1 MTMIRKLAFAACVAF
16 APSALLAAPIAVATY
31 DAIDYNG
38 KRSVWTPGSNPTTHS
53 KSFVTGNGA
62 SAVWSF
68 NPGSKFLYTGSKA
81 RLKGTATNTG
91 QSKLSFDFDL
101 KFNVK
106 KTGNTP
112 YCQQKGAGSMHNCG
126 TTDAGIDPSD
136 WTYFSLIS
144 AVFKGA
150 EGSHM
155 EGVSYD
161 VVSNA
166 KHAPQAGEAANA
178 MDNDG
183 TGFSM
188 WFTWTLSG
196 QPTSPFADL
205 YTFNPN
211 GKGDFNVDLEIDP
224 NGGGVV
230 PLPAAGW
237 MLLAGIGGLA
247 TAGRRRKKA

>member
-16 APSALLAAPIAVATY
+16 APSAVLAAPIAVGTY

-38 KRSVWTPGSNPTTHS
+38 NRSVWTPGGNPTSHS
-53 KSFVTGNGA
+53 QSFVTGNGA
-62 SAVWSF
+62 SALWSF
-68 NPGSKFLYTGSKA
+68 NPGSQFIYTGNKA

-91 QSKLSFDFDL
+91 QSNLSFDFDL

-106 KTGNTP
+106 TTGNTP
-112 YCQQKGAGSMHNCG
+112 YCQQAGAGSMHNCA
-126 TTDAGIDPSD
+126 TTIAGIDPSD
-136 WTYFSLIS
+136 WTYFSITS
-144 AVFKGA
+144 AIFTGA
-150 EGSHM
+150 AGSHM
-155 EGVSYD
+155 EGLTYNL
-161 VVSNA
+161 VSNP

-178 MDNDG
+178 LDTTG

-188 WFTWTLSG
+188 WFNWTVSG
-196 QPTSPFADL
+196 QATSPFANL
-205 YTFNPN
+205 YTFNQG
-211 GKGDFNVDLEIDP
+211 GKGDINIDLDIDP

-247 TAGRRRKKA
+247 AAGRRRKKA